1 MSKKSRRRNKKILG
15 ALALLGTGLA
25 LANRGKANQMSRK
38 QTVSD
43 AQKSTQLGSP
53 SMDQNEFKVQDVV
66 VNVPKRKPP
75 EVISRN
81 TGITIGSGGN
91 KVPAPIN
98 NKQPYL
104 NRMADKRRLDAMRAF
119 RSDRAYRGDMMTAPS
134 GSIFLDSGVDNI
146 YQSARKGGRIVKG
159 KKKAVRTGA
168 AKRGFGRAFKGGKK

>member
-81 TGITIGSGGN
+81 TGITIGSSGN
-91 KVPAPIN
+91 KVPAPIKEKSEN
-98 NKQPYL
+98 GPL
-104 NRMADKRRLDAMRAF
+104 
-119 RSDRAYRGDMMTAPS
+119 
-134 GSIFLDSGVDNI
+134 
-146 YQSARKGGRIVKG
+146 
-159 KKKAVRTGA
+159 
-168 AKRGFGRAFKGGKK
+168 